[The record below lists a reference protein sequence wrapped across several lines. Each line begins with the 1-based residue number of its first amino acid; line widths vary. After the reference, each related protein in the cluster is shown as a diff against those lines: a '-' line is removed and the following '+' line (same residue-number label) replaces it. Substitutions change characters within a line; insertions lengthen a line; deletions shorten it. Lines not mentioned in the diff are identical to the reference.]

1 MGRFLSGLPEF
12 LSGLP
17 EVVPPEVELS
27 ILLGLP
33 EFVSEEGV
41 VVSGEKWS
49 NSTVNSALAG
59 SPKQA
64 FL

>member
-1 MGRFLSGLPEF
+1 MPDLPEF

-49 NSTVNSALAG
+49 NSAT
-59 SPKQA
+59 SPEPKA
-64 FL
+64 NASVL